1 MSKDSHDPE
10 KISLNLG
17 KTKKYII
24 KRSHQ
29 QEVSR
34 GMSVA
39 VAVGVSEK
47 VEGDI

>member
-10 KISLNLG
+10 KISYNLG
-17 KTKKYII
+17 KTKKKII

-29 QEVSR
+29 QGVSR
-34 GMSVA
+34 
-39 VAVGVSEK
+39 AVGVSEK